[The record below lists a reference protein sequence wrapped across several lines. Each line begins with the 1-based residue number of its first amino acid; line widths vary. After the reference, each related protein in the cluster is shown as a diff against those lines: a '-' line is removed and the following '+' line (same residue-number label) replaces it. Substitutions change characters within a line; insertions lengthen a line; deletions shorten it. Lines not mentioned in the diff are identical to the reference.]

1 MPIFALTLTADILDG
16 ATVKVAEPKDFSLRI
31 KFQCTSCNTVGQ
43 KFIVLSQSDD
53 KTPIPGSQGESTYVQ
68 KCGECKAVGTAD
80 FVAFS
85 LGALGGEVA
94 ALELCRL
101 ECRGIA
107 PEGFQSG
114 DGYTVASTSSDLTWE
129 GVSFLEEDTFNE
141 YDTKTET
148 PVEVAGL
155 KGAWKRL

>member
-16 ATVKVAEPKDFSLRI
+16 ATIKVAEPKDFALRI
-31 KFQCTSCNTVGQ
+31 KFVCSACNNVGL
-43 KFIVLSQSDD
+43 KFIVLSQSDE
-53 KTPIPGSQGESTYVQ
+53 KTAIPGSQGEATYVQ
-68 KCGECKAVGTAD
+68 KCGECKTVGTAD
-80 FVAFS
+80 FTAFS
-85 LGALGGEVA
+85 SGALGGETA
-94 ALELCRL
+94 ALELCKL
-101 ECRGIA
+101 ECRGIV

-114 DGYTVASTSSDLTWE
+114 DGFTVSSTSSDTAWE

-155 KGAWKRL
+155 KGTWKRL